1 MDFRALA
8 ELIMLSLFGL
18 STFVFAVG
26 LSVRLFL
33 APTLREL
40 FGRQPTPD
48 PGVQLLPER
57 LTRIE
62 ERLESLEHTLGEVA
76 DATSFD
82 RALKAS
88 SED

>member
-1 MDFRALA
+1 MDYRALA
-8 ELIMLSLFGL
+8 ELVMLSLMGL
-18 STFVFAVG
+18 STLVFAVG

-33 APTLREL
+33 APTLKEL
-40 FGRQPTPD
+40 FGRRPAPD
-48 PGVQLLPER
+48 PNLQLLPER

-76 DATSFD
+76 EATSFD